1 MSSPR
6 AMTHPQQRQYSF
18 TKNGF
23 MLTQYNQGNGE
34 SKPSSPTTE
43 EPTRVNVLPN
53 EDSNSTEEG
62 RTKEAARLASLVMNL
77 KLTNEDN
84 TSGAAPQ
91 DKKKKTGPTH
101 DEVLRKYSRSTRHR
115 VRKTKAY
122 LELKYQ
128 MLRNFQVHDLPEPD
142 ENDDDDGR
150 FTKDFGY
157 NPLQTLRNRQ
167 YKKYSVS
174 QNKDH
179 LYWNVDPMELV
190 NDYSWSMRNMDLVKK
205 RDGSFVFPQQQHQ
218 QQLANRK
225 LYSQS
230 SSSKGGDEFIQKLK
244 SKLIQRSSS
253 SHGASESDS
262 SIDEL
267 SPPPS
272 VHDKGVASPDRGRSM
287 SPVRNIAIESIST
300 RRSNDQPRQ
309 SAPELGQPIDLK
321 PKSDPTYQSMHQ
333 QEKEEEKTEETV
345 KDKSASISAPK
356 TQKEN
361 TTNENEDVETLARLA
376 NEMQYLNAVFFLAN
390 MQTQRKNQVSCPPD
404 NTCITN
410 LSNGISETSKNCTNG
425 LIPEVENKL
434 KDLENRLSAIRD
446 EFGEKRAPKMDNI
459 LVESDKILG
468 EVSTTLN
475 LEIRKVGERLD
486 KVEAFA
492 PSPAKLLWTI
502 GYGMLEW
509 SLVIFMWFIWGF
521 VSILRLLKSSFR
533 LILSIIKW
541 LLWC

>member
-1 MSSPR
+1 
-6 AMTHPQQRQYSF
+6 MTHPQQRQYSF

-23 MLTQYNQGNGE
+23 MLTQYHQANGG
-34 SKPSSPTTE
+34 SKPSSPTAE
-43 EPTRVNVLPN
+43 EPTRVSVLPN
-53 EDSNSTEEG
+53 EDSNNTEEG

-77 KLTNEDN
+77 KLTNEDQA
-84 TSGAAPQ
+84 SAAPQ
-91 DKKKKTGPTH
+91 DKKKKTGPSH
-101 DEVLRKYSRSTRHR
+101 DEVLQKYSRATRHR
-115 VRKTKAY
+115 VKKTKAH

-174 QNKDH
+174 QHKDH

-205 RDGSFVFPQQQHQ
+205 RDGSFVFPQQQQ
-218 QQLANRK
+218 QASRK

-262 SIDEL
+262 SLDEL

-272 VHDKGVASPDRGRSM
+272 VRADKGVASPDRGRSM

-300 RRSNDQPRQ
+300 RKSNDQPRQ

-321 PKSDPTYQSMHQ
+321 QPTHQ
-333 QEKEEEKTEETV
+333 PEEAEEKPEETV
-345 KDKSASISAPK
+345 NDKPASIPAPP
-356 TQKEN
+356 TQKGT
-361 TTNENEDVETLARLA
+361 TTNENEDMETLAQLA

-390 MQTQRKNQVSCPPD
+390 MQTQRKNQLSSLPD

-410 LSNGISETSKNCTNG
+410 LSNDISETSKNCTNT
-425 LIPEVENKL
+425 LIPEVENNL
-434 KDLENRLSAIRD
+434 KDLETRLLAIRD
-446 EFGEKRAPKMDNI
+446 EFREKRAPKMDNI

-521 VSILRLLKSSFR
+521 VSILGLFRSSFR
-533 LILSIIKW
+533 LILSIVKW

>member
-23 MLTQYNQGNGE
+23 MLTQYHRSNGG
-34 SKPSSPTTE
+34 SKPSSPPTE
-43 EPTRVNVLPN
+43 EPTRVSVLPN
-53 EDSNSTEEG
+53 EDSNDTEEG

-84 TSGAAPQ
+84 TAAAAH
-91 DKKKKTGPTH
+91 DRKKKTGPTH
-101 DEVLRKYSRSTRHR
+101 DEVLQKYSRSTRHR
-115 VRKTKAY
+115 VRKTKAH

-128 MLRNFQVHDLPEPD
+128 MLRNFQVHDLPDPD
-142 ENDDDDGR
+142 ENDEDYDGDGR
-150 FTKDFGY
+150 FSKDFGY

-167 YKKYSVS
+167 YKKYAVS
-174 QNKDH
+174 QRKDH

-190 NDYSWSMRNMDLVKK
+190 NDYSWSLRNMDLVKK
-205 RDGSFVFPQQQHQ
+205 RDGSFVFPQQQQ
-218 QQLANRK
+218 ASRK
-225 LYSQS
+225 QYYQPPS
-230 SSSKGGDEFIQKLK
+230 SRGGDEFIQKLK
-244 SKLIQRSSS
+244 SKLIQRASS
-253 SHGASESDS
+253 SHGTSESDS

-272 VHDKGVASPDRGRSM
+272 VRDKSMASPDRGRSM
-287 SPVRNIAIESIST
+287 SPVRNVAIESIST
-300 RRSNDQPRQ
+300 RKSSEQPSRSV
-309 SAPELGQPIDLK
+309 PELGNPIDLN
-321 PKSDPTYQSMHQ
+321 PKDDTNLLTATNQP
-333 QEKEEEKTEETV
+333 EGEAKKETV
-345 KDKSASISAPK
+345 HDRSVSIAAPT
-356 TQKEN
+356 TQKQGA
-361 TTNENEDVETLARLA
+361 TTNDSEDVETLVGLA

-390 MQTQRKNQVSCPPD
+390 MQTQHKNQLSCPPD

-410 LSNGISETSKNCTNG
+410 LSNDISETSKNCTNK
-425 LIPEVENKL
+425 LIPQVESNL
-434 KDLENRLSAIRD
+434 KALEDRVLAIRD
-446 EFGEKRAPKMDNI
+446 EFREKRAPKMDNI

-509 SLVIFMWFIWGF
+509 SLVIFMWAIWGL
-521 VSILRLLKSSFR
+521 VSIMGLIKSTFR
-533 LILSIIKW
+533 LILSVIKW